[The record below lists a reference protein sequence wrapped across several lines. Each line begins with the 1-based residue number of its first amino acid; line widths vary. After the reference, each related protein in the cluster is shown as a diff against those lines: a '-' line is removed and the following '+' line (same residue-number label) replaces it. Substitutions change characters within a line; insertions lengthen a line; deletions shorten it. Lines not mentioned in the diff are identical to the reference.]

1 MSLSKELRKRKLE
14 ETTIVDLD
22 NKSKKKTTK
31 KRKTKKLLDLENIP
45 PRPKLDYYKMNKKD
59 LQESIIKILK
69 EKLDKIPIDWLRGEY
84 INYKMISR

>member
-1 MSLSKELRKRKLE
+1 MSLAEELRKRKSE
-14 ETTIVDLD
+14 ETIVVNLD
-22 NKSKKKTTK
+22 KKSKKKTTRK
-31 KRKTKKLLDLENIP
+31 KKTKKLLDLENIP

-69 EKLDKIPIDWLRGEY
+69 EKLDRIPIDWLRGEY